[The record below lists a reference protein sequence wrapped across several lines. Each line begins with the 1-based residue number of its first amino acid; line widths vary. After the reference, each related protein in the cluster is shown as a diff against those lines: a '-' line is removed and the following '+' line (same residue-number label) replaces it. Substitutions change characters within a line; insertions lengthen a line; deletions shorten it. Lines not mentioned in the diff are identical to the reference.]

1 MNFQKLARHTL
12 FFLFLTAIVIFQNTA
27 SAKTKTEI
35 PHLQKQGTAT
45 QLIVD
50 GKPFLILG
58 GEVSNTGSSSLE
70 YMNTVWPNLN
80 KMNFNTVL
88 VAVAWAWVEPE
99 EGKFD
104 FSLVDGLLEG
114 ARAHNLKVVFLW
126 FGSWKN
132 GISSFVPSWVKANQ
146 EKFPRVRV
154 KSGKSIEVLST
165 LSETNCEYDTRAY
178 TAFMK
183 HIREV
188 DSEKNT
194 VIMIQL
200 QNEVG
205 VLGDS
210 RDRSVEANKAFAS
223 PVPKV
228 LMDYLQKNKDST
240 MPELLKVWEIN
251 GFKTSGTWEEVF
263 GSTPATD
270 EIFMAWNYA
279 RYMDKMAATGKAEY
293 PLPVFTNSWIVQPED
308 KVPGDYPSGGSEP
321 LTLSIWKAGAP
332 SIDFNAPD
340 IYLPNFDEWVA
351 LFNRNGN
358 PLFVPESRG
367 DLGGAANAFYAIGQH
382 AAIGYSPFGI
392 DNTTRLV
399 ALRPDDK
406 TKAPDEIE
414 KLPLSKAYDILEQL
428 SPIILEHQGKGTIAG
443 AWLNSKK
450 QTQDIQ
456 LGNYKINV
464 ELWRNRRD
472 PSQMAEVGYGI
483 FIAIGPDEYLISGR
497 DIKVIFTPITPGA
510 PIAGLASV
518 ETGKFE
524 NGQWIPDRKLSGDD
538 ILLRYDLG
546 AAADVNQSGSGLQF
560 RGDTHSIQRVKLYRY
575 K

>member
-1 MNFQKLARHTL
+1 MKTILIFRRAAWCLLVLATISC
-12 FFLFLTAIVIFQNTA
+12 T
-27 SAKTKTEI
+27 TKNKQTI

-50 GKPFLILG
+50 DKPYLILG
-58 GEVSNTGSSSLE
+58 GEVSNTASSSLE
-70 YMNTVWPNLN
+70 YMDTIWPKFN

-88 VAVAWAWVEPE
+88 VAVAWSWVEPE

-104 FSLVDGLLEG
+104 FSIVDGLLEG
-114 ARAHNLKVVFLW
+114 ARAHDLRMVFLW

-132 GISSFVPSWVKANQ
+132 GISSFVPSWVKADQ
-146 EKFPRVRV
+146 ERFPRVQI

-165 LSETNCEYDTRAY
+165 LNDTNREYDTRAY
-178 TAFMK
+178 TAFMR

-188 DSEKNT
+188 DSKKNT

-210 RDRSVEANKAFAS
+210 RDRSKPANEAFTKA
-223 PVPKV
+223 VPKE
-228 LMDYLQKNKDST
+228 LMDYLLNHKDSLL
-240 MPELLKVWEIN
+240 PELRKVWETAGCKTN
-251 GFKTSGTWEEVF
+251 GDWEDVF
-263 GSTPATD
+263 GVSPATD
-270 EIFMAWNYA
+270 ELFMAWNYA
-279 RYMDKMAATGKAEY
+279 QYMDKMAAAGKAEY

-308 KVPGDYPSGGSEP
+308 KGPGDYPSGGPEP
-321 LTLSIWKAGAP
+321 FNIDIWKAGAP

-351 LFNRNGN
+351 LFSRTGN
-358 PLFVPESRG
+358 PLFVPEARG

-382 AAIGYSPFGI
+382 ASIGYSPFGI
-392 DNTTRLV
+392 DNTARLLV
-399 ALRPDDK
+399 MRPGSEI
-406 TKAPDEIE
+406 KAPE
-414 KLPLSKAYDILEQL
+414 KLENLPLSKAYETLKQL
-428 SPIILEHQGKGTIAG
+428 SPLILQHQGKGTIAA
-443 AWLNSKK
+443 AWLNSEK

-456 LGNYKINV
+456 LGNYKLCV
-464 ELWRNRRD
+464 ELWRNRRN
-472 PSQMAEVGYGI
+472 PEQVAELGYGL
-483 FIAIGPDEYLISGR
+483 FIAVGPDEYLISGY
-497 DIKVIFTPITPGA
+497 DIKVTFTPTTSGP

-524 NGQWIPDRKLSGDD
+524 NGRWIPGRKLSGDD

-546 AAADVNQSGSGLQF
+546 AAAEVNQSGSGLQF
-560 RGDTHSIQRVKLYRY
+560 RGYTHAIQRVKLYRY

>member
-1 MNFQKLARHTL
+1 MKAILNFRCIILLLL
-12 FFLFLTAIVIFQNTA
+12 FFIAVSCT
-27 SAKTKTEI
+27 TKTPIPSKI

-50 GKPFLILG
+50 DKPFLILG
-58 GEVSNTGSSSLE
+58 GEVSNTASSSLD
-70 YMNTVWPNLN
+70 YMNTVLPNLK

-88 VAVAWAWVEPE
+88 IAVAWAWVEPE

-104 FSLVDGLLEG
+104 FSLVDGLLKG
-114 ARAHNLKVVFLW
+114 AEENKLKVVFLW

-132 GISSFVPSWVKANQ
+132 GISSFVPDWVKADQ
-146 EKFPRVRV
+146 ERFPRVQV

-165 LSETNCEYDTRAY
+165 LSNTNKEYDTRAY
-178 TAFMK
+178 SAFMR

-210 RDRSVEANKAFAS
+210 RDRNVQANEAFAKA
-223 PVPKV
+223 VPGE
-228 LMDYLQKNKDST
+228 LMEYLLKNKDNLL
-240 MPELLKVWEIN
+240 PELGKVWETT
-251 GFKTSGTWEEVF
+251 GYKAEGSWQEVF
-263 GSTPATD
+263 GTTPATD
-270 EIFMAWNYA
+270 ELFMAWNYS
-279 RYMDKMAATGKAEY
+279 RYMDKMAEAGKAEY
-293 PLPVFTNSWIVQPED
+293 PLPVFTNTWIVQPQD
-308 KVPGDYPSGGSEP
+308 KVPGDYPSGGPEP
-321 LTLSIWKAGAP
+321 LTLEIWWAGAP
-332 SIDFNAPD
+332 NIDFNAPD

-351 LFNRNGN
+351 LFNRKGN

-367 DLGGAANAFYAIGQH
+367 DLGGAANAYYAIGQH

-392 DNTTRLV
+392 DNTARFV
-399 ALRPDDK
+399 ALRPDNE
-406 TKAPDEIE
+406 TKAPEYLKD
-414 KLPLSKAYDILEQL
+414 LPLSKAYETLTQL
-428 SPIILEHQGKGTIAG
+428 SPLILEHQGKGTIAA

-450 QTQDIQ
+450 QSQQIQ
-456 LGNYKINV
+456 LGDYKINV
-464 ELWRNRRD
+464 DVWRDRRNPEQAAD
-472 PSQMAEVGYGI
+472 LGFGI
-483 FIAIGPDEYLISGR
+483 FIAVGPDEYVISGY
-497 DIKVIFTPITPGA
+497 DIKVTFTPTSSGP
-510 PIAGLASV
+510 PIAGLASA

-524 NGQWIPDRKLSGDD
+524 NGKWVAERKLSGDD

-560 RGDTHSIQRVKLYRY
+560 RGDTRSIQRVKLYRY

>member
-1 MNFQKLARHTL
+1 MKTILMLRRAAWCLLVLATISC
-12 FFLFLTAIVIFQNTA
+12 T
-27 SAKTKTEI
+27 TKNKQTI

-50 GKPFLILG
+50 DKPYLILG
-58 GEVSNTGSSSLE
+58 GEVSNTASSSLE
-70 YMNTVWPNLN
+70 YMDTIWPKFN

-88 VAVAWAWVEPE
+88 VAVAWSWVEPE

-104 FSLVDGLLEG
+104 FSIVDGLLEG
-114 ARAHNLKVVFLW
+114 ARAHDLRMVFLW

-146 EKFPRVRV
+146 ERFPRVQI

-165 LSETNCEYDTRAY
+165 LNDTNREYDTRAY
-178 TAFMK
+178 TAFMR

-188 DSEKNT
+188 DSKKNT

-210 RDRSVEANKAFAS
+210 RDRSKPANEAFTKA
-223 PVPKV
+223 VPKE
-228 LMDYLQKNKDST
+228 LMDYLLNHKDSLL
-240 MPELLKVWEIN
+240 PELRKVWETAGCKTN
-251 GFKTSGTWEEVF
+251 GDWEEVF
-263 GSTPATD
+263 GVSPATD
-270 EIFMAWNYA
+270 ELFMAWNYA
-279 RYMDKMAATGKAEY
+279 QYMDKMAAAGKAEY

-308 KVPGDYPSGGSEP
+308 KGPGDYPSGGPEP
-321 LTLSIWKAGAP
+321 FNIDIWKAGAP

-351 LFNRNGN
+351 LFSRTGN
-358 PLFVPESRG
+358 PLFVPEARG

-382 AAIGYSPFGI
+382 ASIGYSPFGI
-392 DNTTRLV
+392 DNTARLLV
-399 ALRPDDK
+399 MRPGSEI
-406 TKAPDEIE
+406 KAPE
-414 KLPLSKAYDILEQL
+414 KLENLPLSKAYETLKQL
-428 SPIILEHQGKGTIAG
+428 SPLILQHQGKGTIAA
-443 AWLNSKK
+443 AWLNSEK

-456 LGNYKINV
+456 LGNYKLCV
-464 ELWRNRRD
+464 ELWRNRRN
-472 PSQMAEVGYGI
+472 PEQVAELGYGL
-483 FIAIGPDEYLISGR
+483 FIAVGPDEYLISGY
-497 DIKVIFTPITPGA
+497 DIKVTFTPTISGP

-524 NGQWIPDRKLSGDD
+524 NGRWIPGRKLSGDD

-546 AAADVNQSGSGLQF
+546 AAAEVNQSGSGLQF
-560 RGDTHSIQRVKLYRY
+560 RGYTHAIQRVKLYRY

>member
-1 MNFQKLARHTL
+1 MKTILMLRRAAWCLLVLATISC
-12 FFLFLTAIVIFQNTA
+12 T
-27 SAKTKTEI
+27 TKNKQTI

-50 GKPFLILG
+50 DKPYLILG
-58 GEVSNTGSSSLE
+58 GEVSNTASSSLE
-70 YMNTVWPNLN
+70 YMDTIWPKFN

-88 VAVAWAWVEPE
+88 VAVAWSWVEPE

-104 FSLVDGLLEG
+104 FSIVDGLLEG
-114 ARAHNLKVVFLW
+114 ARAHDLRMVFLW

-132 GISSFVPSWVKANQ
+132 GISSFVPSWVKADQ
-146 EKFPRVRV
+146 ERFPRVQI

-165 LSETNCEYDTRAY
+165 LNDTNREYDTRAY
-178 TAFMK
+178 TAFMR

-188 DSEKNT
+188 DSKKNT

-210 RDRSVEANKAFAS
+210 RDRSKPANEAFTKA
-223 PVPKV
+223 VPKE
-228 LMDYLQKNKDST
+228 LMDYLLNHKDSLL
-240 MPELLKVWEIN
+240 PELRKVWETTGYKTN
-251 GFKTSGTWEEVF
+251 GDWEEVF
-263 GSTPATD
+263 GVSPATD
-270 EIFMAWNYA
+270 ELFMAWNYA
-279 RYMDKMAATGKAEY
+279 QYMNKMAAAGKAEY

-308 KVPGDYPSGGSEP
+308 KGPGDYPSGGPEP
-321 LTLSIWKAGAP
+321 FNIDIWKAGAP

-351 LFNRNGN
+351 LFSRTGN
-358 PLFVPESRG
+358 PLFVPEARG

-382 AAIGYSPFGI
+382 ASIGYSPFGI
-392 DNTTRLV
+392 DNTARLLV
-399 ALRPDDK
+399 MRPGSEI
-406 TKAPDEIE
+406 KAPE
-414 KLPLSKAYDILEQL
+414 KLENLPLSKAYETLKQL
-428 SPIILEHQGKGTIAG
+428 SPLILQHQGKGTIAA
-443 AWLNSKK
+443 AWLNSEK

-456 LGNYKINV
+456 LGNYKLCV
-464 ELWRNRRD
+464 ELWRNRRN
-472 PSQMAEVGYGI
+472 PEQVAELGYGL
-483 FIAIGPDEYLISGR
+483 FIAVGPDEYLISGY
-497 DIKVIFTPITPGA
+497 DIKVTFTPTTSGP

-524 NGQWIPDRKLSGDD
+524 NGRWIPGRKLSGDD

-546 AAADVNQSGSGLQF
+546 AAAEVNQSGSGLQF
-560 RGDTHSIQRVKLYRY
+560 RGYTHAIQRVKLYRY